1 MHPERANRSMRRKS
15 RQRVAL
21 AAGLLAAAIVAGC
34 ATIGH
39 EFPATSVHQVTL
51 GQTTQD
57 ELLRMFGQPWR
68 TGIEDGK
75 TTWTYGY
82 YKYSLF
88 GRTRSRDL
96 VLRFDDNKVVKSYTF
111 NTTEPQD
118 TQPHPEDTQP
128 HPQNTQPHP

>member
-1 MHPERANRSMRRKS
+1 MHPERTNRSTARNARRK
-15 RQRVAL
+15 QVPWAT
-21 AAGLLAAAIVAGC
+21 GLLAAGFIAGC

-39 EFPATSVHQVTL
+39 EFPAASVHQVTI
-51 GQTTQD
+51 GQTTQE

-96 VLRFDDNKVVKSYTF
+96 VLRFDDQKVVKSYTF

-118 TQPHPEDTQP
+118 TQPKTPPQP
-128 HPQNTQPHP
+128 HP

>member
-1 MHPERANRSMRRKS
+1 MHPERANRSTRRPAHRKWDL
-15 RQRVAL
+15 L
-21 AAGLLAAAIVAGC
+21 AAGLLAAGLAAGC

-39 EFPATSVHQVTL
+39 DFPAASVHQVTI

-57 ELLRMFGQPWR
+57 ELLRMLGQPWR

-118 TQPHPEDTQP
+118 TQPKAPPKPEPQQP
-128 HPQNTQPHP
+128 HP

>member
-1 MHPERANRSMRRKS
+1 MHPERANRSMRGKN

-39 EFPATSVHQVTL
+39 EFPATSVHQVTI

-75 TTWTYGY
+75 TTWTYG
-82 YKYSLF
+82 
-88 GRTRSRDL
+88 DL
-96 VLRFDDNKVVKSYTF
+96 VLRFDDHKVVKSYTF

>member
-1 MHPERANRSMRRKS
+1 MHPERANRSSRRTARRKWVLLS
-15 RQRVAL
+15 AGL
-21 AAGLLAAAIVAGC
+21 AAGLAAGC

-39 EFPATSVHQVTL
+39 DFPAASVHQVTI

-57 ELLRMFGQPWR
+57 EILRMFGQPWR

-82 YKYSLF
+82 YKYPLV
-88 GRTRSRDL
+88 GRKRSRDL

-118 TQPHPEDTQP
+118 TQPQPPPQP
-128 HPQNTQPHP
+128 HP